1 MPTNELPSLTCVV
14 SQMHMET
21 SLKLLLLSIKMDIV
35 SFFVHLISILYRG
48 GSYMS
53 FSGW

>member
-14 SQMHMET
+14 RRMRMET
-21 SLKLLLLSIKMDIV
+21 SSKLLLFSSKTDIV
-35 SFFVHLISILYRG
+35 LFFVHLISILNRG

-53 FSGW
+53 FHGW